1 MKSVLHAQP
10 TTRAVGKSSFKKI
23 SASSGRLFLC
33 HTVSATH
40 VTYQHQLPYLAAM
53 WWWYAIILLA
63 IAYAAL
69 VLWYKSAWQSLHLYP
84 QVPEDYGPTTPITIL
99 VPARNEASNIAAC
112 LQSLVAQRYPASLL
126 QIIVLDDASE
136 DETAA
141 IANNMA
147 HRYTFVQVISVP
159 QAAQSHKKRAIE
171 YGITKA
177 AGQLIVSTDADCVM
191 GPNWLITL
199 VHAHE
204 TKGWQFIAAPVQYI
218 AKKQQVLQVFQVLD
232 FLTLQ
237 GITAASVSKKFHAM
251 CNGANIAY
259 SKKAFEEVDGFAGI
273 DALPTG
279 DDMLL
284 MHKIWQRYP
293 DAVGWLKST
302 DAIVYTQ
309 PCANWKAFFQQR
321 IRWASKAAYYQDKT
335 IIGVLL
341 LVYVL
346 NVSLLAAITI
356 GLLVP
361 LPKLLLAFG
370 LALVLKT
377 TAELLFLVPVAQFF
391 QQQQWLNWFPV
402 LQMHHI
408 VYTVIA
414 GWLGHFG
421 SYQWKGRSIEKPSVL
436 VQKREHRT

>member
-1 MKSVLHAQP
+1 
-10 TTRAVGKSSFKKI
+10 
-23 SASSGRLFLC
+23 
-33 HTVSATH
+33 
-40 VTYQHQLPYLAAM
+40 M

-63 IAYAAL
+63 VAYAAL
-69 VLWYKSAWQSLHLYP
+69 VLWYKSAWQSLPLYP
-84 QVPEDYGPTTPITIL
+84 QVPSDFQPATTVTVL
-99 VPARNEASNIAAC
+99 VPARNEAANIAAC
-112 LQSLVAQRYPASLL
+112 LKSLVAQRFPASLL

-141 IANNMA
+141 IANSIA
-147 HRYTFVQVISVP
+147 HQHAFVQVIAVP
-159 QAAQSHKKRAIE
+159 PAAQSHKKRAIE
-171 YGITKA
+171 YGIAQAT
-177 AGQLIVSTDADCVM
+177 GQLIVCTDADCAM
-191 GPNWLITL
+191 GPNWLMTL

-237 GITAASVSKKFHAM
+237 GITAASVSKNFHAM

-259 SKKAFEEVDGFAGI
+259 SKKAFEEVGGFAGI

-284 MHKIWQRYP
+284 MHKIWQRNP
-293 DAVGWLKST
+293 EAVGWIKST

-309 PCANWKAFFQQR
+309 PCPTWKAFFQQR
-321 IRWASKAAYYQDKT
+321 IRWASKAAYYQDKK

-346 NVSLLAAITI
+346 NVSLLLALIV
-356 GLLVP
+356 GLIASM
-361 LPKLLLAFG
+361 PKLLLAFG

-377 TAELLFLVPVAQFF
+377 MVEFLFLAPVAQFF
-391 QQQQWLNWFPV
+391 QQQQWLNWFHV
-402 LQMHHI
+402 LQLHHI

-414 GWLGHFG
+414 GWLGRFG
-421 SYQWKGRSIEKPSVL
+421 SYQWKGRRVEKPSTL
-436 VQKREHRT
+436 VKKKDN